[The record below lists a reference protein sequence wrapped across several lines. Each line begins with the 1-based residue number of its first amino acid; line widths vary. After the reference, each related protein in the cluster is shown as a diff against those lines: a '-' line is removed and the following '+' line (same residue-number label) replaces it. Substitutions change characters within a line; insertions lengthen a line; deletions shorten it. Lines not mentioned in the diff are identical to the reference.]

1 MVEADFQTQFSRW
14 IKYNLKGS
22 GAHELKMS
30 KNNSV
35 PFNRLEEHQK
45 RALLNAK
52 HSQLCFKPPDL
63 GYQNPCDVLCIK
75 NGHGLVYVMFYV
87 KRGTKHFYEIDID
100 DWCREESSSPRKS
113 LTEERAKEIG
123 VTHVLA

>member
-1 MVEADFQTQFSRW
+1 MRERDYQTKFTHW
-14 IKYNLKGS
+14 IKYNLNSS
-22 GAHELKMS
+22 GAFELKITK
-30 KNNSV
+30 KNSIA
-35 PFNRLEEHQK
+35 FSRLEAHQK

-75 NGHGLVYVMFYV
+75 NGSGFVYVMFYV
-87 KRGTKHFYEIDID
+87 KRGVKHFYQIDID
-100 DWCREESSSPRKS
+100 DWCKEEETSTRKS

-123 VTHVLA
+123 SLCTLA